1 MCGKW
6 RCGGKPGSRSL
17 HLNFPHNVPDPSSK
31 VSLHQLSP
39 NLTKNAQD
47 SKKFSLGPW
56 RSSPNLYLL
65 RVSSNKVCDTFGFWS
80 FPKRGKS
87 VVSCHGCLT
96 PRQQRHCDDL
106 TLMIEKKIIFFQV
119 RWRRRCPS
127 QKLSSPLSVPS
138 PTSPSLSQRSQSDTN
153 YYIILSYKRYKSL
166 HYKKIFCRLQRK
178 RISDKCPKVLLLCN
192 VWEHWSRFETFRVTL
207 RFQISKLLLPA
218 HHPPSIYM

>member
-1 MCGKW
+1 MCVESDDVEGNLLRIPSPKFPPQCPW
-6 RCGGKPGSRSL
+6 SVFEGFFASAFSKSHKKRSKL
-17 HLNFPHNVPDPSSK
+17 QK
-31 VSLHQLSP
+31 
-39 NLTKNAQD
+39 
-47 SKKFSLGPW
+47 LGPW

-65 RVSSNKVCDTFGFWS
+65 RVSSHKVCDTFGFWS

-153 YYIILSYKRYKSL
+153 YYIILSYNHYKNSF
-166 HYKKIFCRLQRK
+166 YKKIFCRLQRK

-218 HHPPSIYM
+218 HHPPSIYV